1 MKNQPSV
8 VLNNGVEMPLLGL
21 GLFRITNENGGFSQ
35 CIHDALEE
43 GYRFFDTAEYYENE
57 KDLGKRWHRAACIG
71 KNTLS
76 RPSLPMTIL
85 SCMIPAML
93 FSPTGTP
100 ENGLYR
106 SLSDSLAGQRI
117 RAGLG

>member
-43 GYRFFDTAEYYENE
+43 GYRFFDTAEYYE
-57 KDLGKRWHRAACIG
+57 WI
-71 KNTLS
+71 
-76 RPSLPMTIL
+76 
-85 SCMIPAML
+85 
-93 FSPTGTP
+93 
-100 ENGLYR
+100 
-106 SLSDSLAGQRI
+106 
-117 RAGLG
+117 

>member
-1 MKNQPSV
+1 MSAGMISGTTVMLDGGYTIAERRGVMKNQPSV

-57 KDLGKRWHRAACIG
+57 KESGGSVGIE
-71 KNTLS
+71 
-76 RPSLPMTIL
+76 RPASGRIL
-85 SCMIPAML
+85 CHDQA
-93 FSPTGTP
+93 
-100 ENGLYR
+100 Y
-106 SLSDSLAGQRI
+106 Q
-117 RAGLG
+117 

>member
-57 KDLGKRWHRAACIG
+57 KDLGEALARAACIG

-93 FSPTGTP
+93 FFA
-100 ENGLYR
+100 NWN
-106 SLSDSLAGQRI
+106 A
-117 RAGLG
+117 

>member
-43 GYRFFDTAEYYENE
+43 GYRFLIRQNIMKNE
-57 KDLGKRWHRAACIG
+57 KDLGKRWHRAPASG
-71 KNTLS
+71 RNFVTTKNDNIKLHDT
-76 RPSLPMTIL
+76 RN
-85 SCMIPAML
+85 A
-93 FSPTGTP
+93 FFA
-100 ENGLYR
+100 NWN
-106 SLSDSLAGQRI
+106 A
-117 RAGLG
+117 